1 MLHKK
6 SGKTENDDEKTLD
19 EPGRV
24 SDLDL
29 IGQFAV
35 RLAELV
41 AFGLKPVT
49 LNLGSMSESRF
60 KS

>member
-6 SGKTENDDEKTLD
+6 SGKTENDYKKLD